1 MVNFPNP
8 VFHCNLYAHYP
19 QNMKIRIKDNFVRYR
34 LTQSEVKQ
42 FCETGQVAAHTR
54 FPEGELLYQVI
65 QSDHIKDLSAS
76 FENGNITLKVP
87 SHLAK
92 DWYTNELVGFQNEI
106 ILEDGTALS
115 LLLEKDFVCLDNTM
129 EDQSDNYPNPKAAI

>member
-1 MVNFPNP
+1 
-8 VFHCNLYAHYP
+8 
-19 QNMKIRIKDNFVRYR
+19 MKIRIKDNFVRYR

-42 FCETGQVAAHTR
+42 FCETGKVVAHTR
-54 FPEGELLYQVI
+54 FPENELLYQVI
-65 QSDHIKDLSAS
+65 QHDDIKALSAG

-87 SHLAK
+87 SHLAR

-106 ILEDGTALS
+106 TLEDGTVLS
-115 LLLEKDFVCLDNTM
+115 LLLEKDFVCLDDTM